1 MDRVSSSVSAQV
13 SRHARQGGM
22 VLVALAVLAV
32 LAALASTTSNAVEIA
47 SPQAVVTTIS
57 KAAPTTSTLSQTP
70 LPQTSTIWSANDSTL
85 AQLWNLS
92 VPEVQRARILMQGPR
107 GAFSSP
113 QLTPIE
119 ALGIH
124 ARTEAERDR
133 YARLF
138 AQVTYDDTQ
147 RVLAWSR
154 VAQSELQ
161 RLAAG
166 QDVLN
171 FDNVPKAAASYEA
184 ADMLGV
190 PRSAV
195 VPTKKASQ
203 SLKAKPVVN
212 KALGRAV
219 DNRGRSPASTSA
231 SIPTKPEGA
240 H

>member
-1 MDRVSSSVSAQV
+1 MDRVSSCMSAQV

-22 VLVALAVLAV
+22 VLLALAVT
-32 LAALASTTSNAVEIA
+32 ALASTTSNAFEIA

-57 KAAPTTSTLSQTP
+57 KAAPTTSTTS
-70 LPQTSTIWSANDSTL
+70 QTSTIWSANDSTL

-92 VPEVQRARILMQGPR
+92 IPEVQRARILMQGPR

-154 VAQSELQ
+154 VAQGELQ

-190 PRSAV
+190 PRSVV
-195 VPTKKASQ
+195 VPTKRASQ

-219 DNRGRSPASTSA
+219 DNRGRSPAS
-231 SIPTKPEGA
+231 IPTKPEGA